1 MIVRKG
7 LREDL
12 LGIGRVAEA
21 AHWASY
27 EGLLRPETIGRLV
40 LREFSPS
47 VLARRLL
54 RGGVMVVT
62 AGDEVVGFAD
72 GEITPDAVHLN
83 AIATDPTQRRRGIG
97 TALLAGVR
105 ELSDALPTAADVLL
119 GNLEGEQ
126 FLEVNG
132 FVPGEIQHGSLFS
145 EDVVERRWWREA
157 VADLER
163 ELGVTSDGREPRR

>member
-7 LREDL
+7 AREDL

-47 VLARRLL
+47 ALARRLL
-54 RGGVMVVT
+54 RGGVMVAT
-62 AGDEVVGFAD
+62 AWDEIVGFAD
-72 GEITPDAVHLN
+72 GAITPDAVHLS
-83 AIATDPTQRRRGIG
+83 AIATDPAQRRRGIG
-97 TALLAGVR
+97 TALLAAVR
-105 ELSDALPTAADVLL
+105 ELSEGLPTAADVLL

-126 FLEVNG
+126 FLEING
-132 FVPGEIQHGSLFS
+132 FVPGEIQHGSLFA

-157 VADLER
+157 IADLER
-163 ELGVTSDGREPRR
+163 ELHAVSDG

>member
-7 LREDL
+7 VKEDL

-27 EGLLRPETIGRLV
+27 EGLLRPDTIGRLV

-47 VLARRLL
+47 ALARRLL
-54 RGGVMVVT
+54 RGGVMVAT
-62 AGDEVVGFAD
+62 AWDDIVGFAD
-72 GEITPDAVHLN
+72 GEITPDAVHVN
-83 AIATDPTQRRRGIG
+83 AIATDPAHRRRGIG

-105 ELSDALPTAADVLL
+105 ELSDGLPTAADVLL

-145 EDVVERRWWREA
+145 EDVVERRWWGEA
-157 VADLER
+157 IADLEWEMR
-163 ELGVTSDGREPRR
+163 AASDG